1 MSDII
6 IRLATP
12 ADFDAIYDFVCDL
25 ENERFNK
32 ELLKPCY
39 EICLIGEYNHYLV
52 AMVNERAIGYIS
64 CHGQVLM
71 HHGGLVYEIQELYV
85 VPEYRS
91 KGVGALLIDAL
102 MKIINQKNFVLLEV
116 SSNVKRKDAHRFYE
130 SNGFLHTS
138 YKFKKGQA

>member
-1 MSDII
+1 MENVV

-25 ENERFNK
+25 EGQTFNR
-32 ELLKPCY
+32 EILQPCY

-52 AMVNERAIGYIS
+52 ATLEDKAIGYLS

-85 VPEYRS
+85 EPEYRS
-91 KGVGALLIDAL
+91 MGIGGLLIDAL
-102 MKIINQKNFVLLEV
+102 MKII
-116 SSNVKRKDAHRFYE
+116 KD
-130 SNGFLHTS
+130 
-138 YKFKKGQA
+138 

>member
-1 MSDII
+1 MDNIT

-12 ADFDAIYDFVCDL
+12 TDFDAIYEFVCGL
-25 ENERFNK
+25 ENQQFNK
-32 ELLKPCY
+32 EILQPCY
-39 EICLIGEYNHYLV
+39 EICLLGEYNHYLI
-52 AMVNERAIGYIS
+52 ATVNEVAIGYIS

-85 VPEYRS
+85 APEYRS
-91 KGVGALLIDAL
+91 RGVGGLLIDAL
-102 MKIINQKNFVLLEV
+102 MKIIKDKNFVLLEV

-138 YKFKKGQA
+138 YKFKKKEA